1 MHGVTRRLA
10 ELFSP
15 QYKIALPGID
25 HLNGGDTLKFSDF
38 CRMKHVKHVPDVG
51 GVIVFV
57 THNKLY
63 RLSCGLCCI

>member
-25 HLNGGDTLKFSDF
+25 HLNGGDTLKFTVIFAEWNMLNMSQ
-38 CRMKHVKHVPDVG
+38 ML
-51 GVIVFV
+51 GV
-57 THNKLY
+57 
-63 RLSCGLCCI
+63 